1 MAARAMAARAGIFF
15 SFATAPAWFRT
26 PASAGVR
33 KLGRDAHRLLLMRR
47 GRWNLFGKSR
57 VRPAVVDSIEP
68 QDSAGCPHRRRIP
81 GSREL
86 LECAVLCF
94 YRCCSPAYLAPGPLA
109 CPRKP
114 SQQRT
119 PKCIFPPRVVRSL
132 HARPRCSLGI
142 SSFAGLQTLSCT
154 CLSSCGFRFKNL
166 WGWTCLSQVLSKFSV
181 FLNGGKELVYR
192 VCCVVRFVL
201 HQGQVVNIEK
211 NRGRCQVSLLSKRD

>member
-1 MAARAMAARAGIFF
+1 MAARAMAARAGSFF
-15 SFATAPAWFRT
+15 PFATALRDAEFHC
-26 PASAGVR
+26 ASAGVR

-86 LECAVLCF
+86 LESAVLCF
-94 YRCCSPAYLAPGPLA
+94 YRCCSPAYLAPVALA

-119 PKCIFPPRVVRSL
+119 PKCIFRPRAVRSL
-132 HARPRCSLGI
+132 HLRAPSSLGI
-142 SSFAGLQTLSCT
+142 SSCPGLLASSACESC
-154 CLSSCGFRFKNL
+154 CSRLQSVISSCLF
-166 WGWTCLSQVLSKFSV
+166 
-181 FLNGGKELVYR
+181 FLFWSRN
-192 VCCVVRFVL
+192 
-201 HQGQVVNIEK
+201 
-211 NRGRCQVSLLSKRD
+211 